1 MKRQLFQR
9 QRFRRLETPLWSPTM
24 NYRGGSVSEGFARTL
39 LGLRSLPM
47 TLSSF
52 CRSLFLLLVMYFFL
66 SLFLSEPQ
74 WPPHHTTIPTFSNT
88 SLLVSTII
96 FNISVCSVYKN
107 FPCVCVW
114 TLLVEKWSECT
125 CPLPYT
131 RAGTH
136 AASVFLSAAWLLPIQ
151 AQWCLCY
158 GSGGCR
164 LGLCPGEKSSWPT
177 CVFIQVALC
186 NVYTHWQ
193 MLICIPSLSF
203 SFSLGDMGVGKSC
216 LLHQFTEKKCKY
228 FCWIPSVH
236 LCVKCECGINI
247 IS

>member
-9 QRFRRLETPLWSPTM
+9 QRFGRLETPLWSPTM

-96 FNISVCSVYKN
+96 FNISVCSVYKYFSCVYVCWN
-107 FPCVCVW
+107 TPGRKVEWMHLPPSIHACRHTRSQCLFECCLTPAHSSSVMSEYVFVMGAVDADWDSAQERNPVGLPVFSIRWPCVTSIHTGRC
-114 TLLVEKWSECT
+114 
-125 CPLPYT
+125 
-131 RAGTH
+131 
-136 AASVFLSAAWLLPIQ
+136 
-151 AQWCLCY
+151 
-158 GSGGCR
+158 
-164 LGLCPGEKSSWPT
+164 
-177 CVFIQVALC
+177 
-186 NVYTHWQ
+186 
-193 MLICIPSLSF
+193 
-203 SFSLGDMGVGKSC
+203 
-216 LLHQFTEKKCKY
+216 
-228 FCWIPSVH
+228 
-236 LCVKCECGINI
+236 
-247 IS
+247 